1 MRRLLLWLLVALLT
15 PACRGS
21 QPKPS
26 AGAAQARTALSI
38 QWRPVDNLVGR
49 GKFFRSVLTLKNQG
63 PEVLGSSGWKLYFSF
78 SRRFLKDGEG
88 NLAVSQ
94 ALGKQGIRISKA
106 DRAGSGDYHV
116 LEPLAGFQPL
126 LPGERRTFDLL
137 ANYQA
142 ILKTDAPAGFHVVF
156 SDSPSQEDVA
166 FAVPLTVAF
175 DVSDPRQ
182 TTRFG
187 GDVLPVPTPGL
198 RYAENPTFQPL
209 DLAARLL
216 PVPRRVKEGP
226 GRVTL
231 RGDVVIGHAPALAGE
246 AAYLASALR
255 DVLAASITT
264 RADGGD
270 ARISLRLDASL
281 DIDGDGA
288 RDAEGYVLE
297 VKNGGVSIL
306 GADAAGV
313 FYGIQTLRQL
323 VPTEA
328 HVAAVRPGGRHAEL
342 SLPEVSIADAPG
354 FVYRGMHLDVARHFQ
369 SKETVKKLLDV
380 LAHFKINTFHF
391 HLTDDE
397 GWRIEIP
404 GIPELTR
411 HGARRG
417 FDPAETEMLHMAM
430 GSGSDLQD
438 GSRIDHE
445 PVRRMMEGREVPP
458 AYQGFEPELLNFV
471 GKGSGFYTARDF
483 EEILA
488 YATERHIIVIPEI
501 DVPGHSRA
509 AVRAMEY
516 RHRVLQGSDP
526 VRASEYRLS
535 DPEDTSQHLSVQSY
549 TDNFL
554 NPCLE
559 STYAFL
565 DKVVRELKA
574 RYDAVPGARLVAIH
588 GGGDELPSLNSNVW
602 WQGSPQCKRN
612 PATRNLSDVQLY
624 NHFLTRWHR
633 IITSAG
639 ARMTGWDDVLHHG
652 LVLEGF
658 IPMPWSNVW
667 GWGREGDAYTY
678 ANQGYQVVLAHATN
692 LYLDMA
698 YDKDPDEPGAAWA
711 NFINDR
717 RVFEYRPFDIFVNA
731 TEDGLGRPLA
741 PSTWK
746 DKERLSAAGKKNL
759 LGMQGL
765 LWAENVKTP
774 QVLEYL
780 AFPRMLGVAE
790 RAWNPELPPVSE
802 MPALWARYTN
812 SLGQYVLPRL
822 GVYRAVDMRGELP
835 ERLGVNYRIPLP
847 GARRVD
853 GRLEAN
859 VLFPGLILEYS
870 TDAGRTWSVYS
881 GPTPVPGRVLL
892 RTRTSDGR
900 RSRTTELD

>member
-1 MRRLLLWLLVALLT
+1 MAVLSLS
-15 PACRGS
+15 CRGS

-26 AGAAQARTALSI
+26 SDEAPQARTSLSLHW
-38 QWRPVDNLVGR
+38 QPVDNLVGR
-49 GKFFRSVLTLKNQG
+49 GRFFHSTLTLENQG
-63 PEVLGSSGWKLYFSF
+63 PEVLGDHGWKLYFSF

-88 NLAVSQ
+88 NLARVQ
-94 ALGKQGIRISKA
+94 ELEKQGIRISKA

-126 LPGERRTFDLL
+126 LPGERRTFHLL
-137 ANYQA
+137 ANWQA

-156 SDSPSQEDVA
+156 SGESSQRA
-166 FAVPLTVAF
+166 IAVPLTVGF
-175 DVSDPRQ
+175 DVSDPKQ

-187 GDVLPVPTPGL
+187 GDVLPVPTPEL
-198 RYAENPTFQPL
+198 RYAENPAFQPL

-216 PVPRRVKEGP
+216 PAPRRVKEGS

-231 RGDVVIGHAPALAGE
+231 RGNVTIVHVPALTGE

-264 RADGGD
+264 ARMDEGD
-270 ARISLRLDASL
+270 ARISLGLDATL

-288 RDAEGYVLE
+288 RDAEGYTLE
-297 VKNGGVSIL
+297 VKDGRVRII

-328 HVAAVRPGGRHAEL
+328 HASAVWPGGRHTEV
-342 SLPEVSIADAPG
+342 SLPEVFISDAPG
-354 FVYRGMHLDVARHFQ
+354 FAWRGMHLDVARHFQ
-369 SKETVKKLLDV
+369 SKETIKKLLDV

-397 GWRIEIP
+397 GWRLEVP
-404 GIPELTR
+404 GIPELTQY
-411 HGARRG
+411 GARRG
-417 FDPAETEMLHMAM
+417 FAPAEAGMLHMAW
-430 GSGSDLQD
+430 GSGEGIEGGGPIRRE
-438 GSRIDHE
+438 GS
-445 PVRRMMEGREVPP
+445 P
-458 AYQGFEPELLNFV
+458 AWQGFEPELLNFA
-471 GKGSGFYTARDF
+471 GQGSGFYTARDF

-488 YATERHIIVIPEI
+488 YATERHINVIPEI
-501 DVPGHSRA
+501 DVPGHARA

-516 RHRVLQGSDP
+516 RHRTLQDSDP
-526 VRASEYRLS
+526 EGASVYRLA
-535 DPEDTSQHLSVQSY
+535 DPEDTSQHLSVQGY

-559 STYAFL
+559 STYVFL

-588 GGGDELPSLNSNVW
+588 GGGDELPSLSSNVW

-612 PATRNLSDVQLY
+612 PATRDLSDVQLY

-633 IITSAG
+633 IITSTG

-652 LVLEGF
+652 LSLEGF

-678 ANQGYQVVLAHATN
+678 ANQGYPVVLAHATN

-698 YDKDPDEPGAAWA
+698 NHKDPDEPGAVWA
-711 NFINDR
+711 QFIDDR
-717 RVFEYRPFDIFVNA
+717 RVFEYRPFDVFANA
-731 TEDGLGRPLA
+731 TEDSLGRPLA
-741 PSTWK
+741 PSKWK
-746 DKERLSAAGKKNL
+746 DKERLSASGKKNV

-765 LWAENVKTP
+765 LWGENVKTP

-802 MPALWARYTN
+802 LPALWGRYTN

-822 GVYRAVDMRGELP
+822 GVYRAVDVRGELP

-847 GARRVD
+847 GARRVE
-853 GRLEAN
+853 GRLDAN
-859 VLFPGLILEYS
+859 VLFPGLALEYS
-870 TDAGRTWSVYS
+870 TDAGATWSVYS
-881 GPTPVPGRVLL
+881 GPVQVSGRVLL
-892 RTRTSDGR
+892 RTRASDGR
-900 RSRTTELD
+900 YSRTTALE

>member
-1 MRRLLLWLLVALLT
+1 MRRLLLCFLVAVLAS
-15 PACRGS
+15 ACRS
-21 QPKPS
+21 VQPMPP
-26 AGAAQARTALSI
+26 ARAPQAPTALSV

-49 GKFFRSVLTLKNQG
+49 GKFFRSALTLENQG
-63 PEVLGSSGWKLYFSF
+63 PTALGPSGWRLYFSF
-78 SRRFLKDGEG
+78 SRRILKDGEG
-88 NLAVSQ
+88 NAGWVQ
-94 ALGKQGIRISKA
+94 MIERQGIRISKA
-106 DRAGSGDYHV
+106 DWAGSGDYYV
-116 LEPLAGFQPL
+116 LEPLADFGLL
-126 LPGERRTFDLL
+126 LPGQRRTFHLL
-137 ANYQA
+137 ANWQA
-142 ILKTDAPAGFHVVF
+142 ILKTDAPSGFHAVF
-156 SDSPSQEDVA
+156 SDVSSYTPRDVA
-166 FAVPLTVAF
+166 FSVPVTVRF
-175 DVSDPRQ
+175 DVSDPKQ

-198 RYAENPTFQPL
+198 RYAENPAVQPL
-209 DLAARLL
+209 GLADRLL
-216 PVPRRVKEGP
+216 PTPRRVKEGV
-226 GRVTL
+226 GQVTL
-231 RGDVVIGHAPALAGE
+231 RGEVSIGHAPALAGE

-264 RADGGD
+264 RAQEGE
-270 ARISLRLDASL
+270 ARISLSLDASL

-297 VKNGGVSIL
+297 VKDGRVRIA

-323 VPTEA
+323 VPTETHA
-328 HVAAVRPGGRHAEL
+328 AAVRPGGRHTEL

-354 FVYRGMHLDVARHFQ
+354 FAWRGMHLDVARHFQ
-369 SKETVKKLLDV
+369 SKETIKKLLDV

-397 GWRIEIP
+397 GWRLEIP
-404 GIPELTR
+404 GLPELT
-411 HGARRG
+411 HYGARRG
-417 FDPAETEMLHMAM
+417 FDPAEARMLHMAM
-430 GSGSDLQD
+430 GSGE
-438 GSRIDHE
+438 GIEHGERI
-445 PVRRMMEGREVPP
+445 GRERPP
-458 AYQGFEPELLNFV
+458 AWQGFEPELLNFA

-488 YATERHIIVIPEI
+488 YATERHIDVIPEI
-501 DVPGHSRA
+501 DVPGHARA
-509 AVRAMEY
+509 AVLAMEY
-516 RHRVLQGSDP
+516 RYRVLQGSDP
-526 VRASEYRLS
+526 ARASEYRLA
-535 DPEDTSQHLSVQSY
+535 DPEDTSQHLSVQGY
-549 TDNFL
+549 TDNFV

-559 STYAFL
+559 STYVFL

-588 GGGDELPSLNSNVW
+588 GGGDELPSPRSNVW

-612 PATRNLSDVQLY
+612 PATRDLSDVQLY
-624 NHFLTRWHR
+624 NHFLSRWHR
-633 IITSAG
+633 LITSTG

-652 LVLEGF
+652 LALEGF

-678 ANQGYQVVLAHATN
+678 ANQGYPVVLAHATN

-711 NFINDR
+711 QFIDDQR
-717 RVFEYRPFDIFVNA
+717 TFEYRPFDVFANA
-731 TEDGLGRPLA
+731 TEDALGRALA
-741 PSTWK
+741 PSLWK
-746 DKERLSAAGKKNL
+746 DKERLSPAGKKNV

-765 LWAENVKTP
+765 LWSENVKTP

-802 MPALWARYTN
+802 LPPLWARYAN

-822 GVYRAVDMRGELP
+822 GVYRAVDVRGELP
-835 ERLGVNYRIPLP
+835 DRLGVNYRIPLP
-847 GARRVD
+847 GARRLD

-859 VLFPGLILEYS
+859 VLFPGLVLEYS
-870 TDAGRTWSVYS
+870 TDAGATWSVYS
-881 GPTPVPGRVLL
+881 GPVQVPGRVLL
-892 RTRTSDGR
+892 RTRSSDGR
-900 RSRTTELD
+900 YSRTTALD

>member
-1 MRRLLLWLLVALLT
+1 MDATMRRLLLWTLVAVLVS
-15 PACRGS
+15 ACRGA
-21 QPKPS
+21 QPKPR
-26 AGAAQARTALSI
+26 AEAPQARTALSLE
-38 QWRPVDNLVGR
+38 WRPVDNLVGR
-49 GKFFRSVLTLKNQG
+49 GKFFRSALTLENQG
-63 PEVLGSSGWKLYFSF
+63 PAVLGASGWKLYFSF
-78 SRRFLKDGEG
+78 SRRFLKEGEG
-88 NLAVSQ
+88 NLAAIQ
-94 ALGKQGIRISKA
+94 ELEKQGIRISKA

-126 LPGERRTFDLL
+126 LPGERRTFQLL
-137 ANYQA
+137 ANWQA
-142 ILKTDAPAGFHVVF
+142 ILKTDAPSGFHAVF
-156 SDSPSQEDVA
+156 SGAPSQQDTA
-166 FAVPLTVAF
+166 FAVPLSVGF
-175 DVSDPRQ
+175 DVSDPKQ

-198 RYAENPTFQPL
+198 RYAENPAFQPL

-216 PVPRRVKEGP
+216 PTPRRVKEGA
-226 GRVTL
+226 GRVVL
-231 RGDVVIGHAPALAGE
+231 RGDVTIGHAPALAGE

-264 RADGGD
+264 RAQEGE
-270 ARISLRLDASL
+270 ARISLGLDASL

-297 VKNGGVSIL
+297 VKDGRVRII

-323 VPTEA
+323 VPTETHA
-328 HVAAVRPGGRHAEL
+328 AAVRPGGRHTEL
-342 SLPEVSIADAPG
+342 SLPEVSIADVPG
-354 FVYRGMHLDVARHFQ
+354 FAWRGMHLDVARHFQ
-369 SKETVKKLLDV
+369 SKETIKKLLDV

-397 GWRIEIP
+397 GWRLEVP
-404 GIPELTR
+404 GIPELTH

-417 FDPAETEMLHMAM
+417 FDPAEARMLHMAL
-430 GSGSDLQD
+430 GSGEGIEDVHS
-438 GSRIDHE
+438 I
-445 PVRRMMEGREVPP
+445 GRERPP
-458 AYQGFEPELLNFV
+458 AWQGFEPELLNFA

-488 YATERHIIVIPEI
+488 YATERHIAVIPEI
-501 DVPGHSRA
+501 DVPGHARA
-509 AVRAMEY
+509 AVLAMEY
-516 RHRVLQGSDP
+516 RYRVLQGSDP
-526 VRASEYRLS
+526 VRASEYRLA
-535 DPEDTSQHLSVQSY
+535 DPEDTSQHLSVQGY

-559 STYAFL
+559 STYVFL

-588 GGGDELPSLNSNVW
+588 GGGDELPSPRSNVW

-612 PATRNLSDVQLY
+612 PTTRGLSDVQLY
-624 NHFLTRWHR
+624 NHFLSRWHR
-633 IITSAG
+633 LITSTG

-652 LVLEGF
+652 LALEGF

-678 ANQGYQVVLAHATN
+678 ANQGYPVVLAHATN

-711 NFINDR
+711 QFIDDQR
-717 RVFEYRPFDIFVNA
+717 TFEYRPFDVFANA
-731 TEDGLGRPLA
+731 TEDSLGRPLA
-741 PSTWK
+741 PSMWK
-746 DKERLSAAGKKNL
+746 DKERLSPAGKKNV

-765 LWAENVKTP
+765 LWGENVKTP

-802 MPALWARYTN
+802 MPLLWARYAN

-822 GVYRAVDMRGELP
+822 GVYRAVDLRGEFP

-847 GARRVD
+847 GARRLE

-859 VLFPGLILEYS
+859 VLFPGLVLEYS
-870 TDAGRTWSVYS
+870 TDLGATWTVYS
-881 GPTPVPGRVLL
+881 GPVHVPGRVLL
-892 RTRTSDGR
+892 RTRSSDGR
-900 RSRTTELD
+900 YSRTTALD

>member
-1 MRRLLLWLLVALLT
+1 MKQLLLWPLVAVLAST
-15 PACRGS
+15 CRGP
-21 QPKPS
+21 QPKPP
-26 AGAAQARTALSI
+26 AGAPQARTTLSI
-38 QWRPVDNLVGR
+38 QWRPVDNLVGS
-49 GKFFRSVLTLKNQG
+49 GKFFRSELTLENQG
-63 PEVLGSSGWKLYFSF
+63 PAALGASGWKLYFSF
-78 SRRFLKDGEG
+78 SRRFLKDAEG
-88 NLAVSQ
+88 NAAVVQ
-94 ALGKQGIRISKA
+94 ELEKQGVRISKA

-116 LEPLAGFQPL
+116 LEPLADFRPL
-126 LPGERRTFDLL
+126 LPGERRTFHML

-156 SDSPSQEDVA
+156 SGAPSQEDVA
-166 FAVPLTVAF
+166 FAVPLTVEF
-175 DVSDPRQ
+175 DVSDPKQ

-187 GDVLPVPTPGL
+187 DDVLPVPTPAL
-198 RYAENPTFQPL
+198 RYAENPAFQPL
-209 DLAARLL
+209 DLSARLL
-216 PVPRRVKEGP
+216 PTPRRVKEGA

-231 RGDVVIGHAPALAGE
+231 RGDVAIVHAPALAGE

-264 RADGGD
+264 RADEGN
-270 ARISLRLDASL
+270 ARISLRLDATL

-297 VKNGGVSIL
+297 VKDGRVSII

-323 VPTEA
+323 VPTET
-328 HVAAVRPGGRHAEL
+328 HVAAIRPGGRHTEL

-354 FVYRGMHLDVARHFQ
+354 FAYRGMHLDVARHFQ
-369 SKETVKKLLDV
+369 SKETIKKLLDV

-397 GWRIEIP
+397 GWRVEIP

-411 HGARRG
+411 YGARRG
-417 FDPAETEMLHMAM
+417 FDPAEAEMLHMAM
-430 GSGSDLQD
+430 GSGSDLED
-438 GSRIDHE
+438 GDRIGLKPSRPKED
-445 PVRRMMEGREVPP
+445 GRELPR
-458 AYQGFEPELLNFV
+458 AYQGFEPEMLNFV
-471 GKGSGFYTARDF
+471 GKGSGFYTVRDF

-488 YATERHIIVIPEI
+488 YATERHITVIPEI
-501 DVPGHSRA
+501 DVPGHARA

-516 RHRVLQGSDP
+516 RYHTLEDSDP
-526 VRASEYRLS
+526 TKASEYRLF
-535 DPEDTSQHLSVQSY
+535 DPRDTSQHLSVQSY

-574 RYDAVPGARLVAIH
+574 RYDAVPGARFVALH
-588 GGGDELPSLNSNVW
+588 GGGDELPPLRSNVW
-602 WQGSPQCKRN
+602 WQGSPQCKQN
-612 PATRNLSDVQLY
+612 PATRDLSDVQLY

-639 ARMTGWDDVLHHG
+639 ARMTGWDDVLHQG
-652 LVLEGF
+652 LALEGF

-678 ANQGYQVVLAHATN
+678 ANRGYQVVLAHATN

-711 NFINDR
+711 NFIDDKR
-717 RVFEYRPFDIFVNA
+717 TFEYRPFDIFANA

-765 LWAENVKTP
+765 LWGENVKTP

-802 MPALWARYTN
+802 MPTLWTRYTN

-822 GVYRAVDMRGELP
+822 GVYRAVDVRGELP

-847 GARRVD
+847 GARRVE

-859 VLFPGLILEYS
+859 VLFPGLVLEYS
-870 TDAGRTWSVYS
+870 TDAGRTWTVYT
-881 GPTPVPGRVLL
+881 GPTPVPGQVLL
-892 RTRTSDGR
+892 RTRASDGR
-900 RSRTTELD
+900 VSRTTPLD

>member
-1 MRRLLLWLLVALLT
+1 MKRLLLWPLVAVLAS
-15 PACRGS
+15 ACRCP
-21 QPKPS
+21 QPKPL
-26 AGAAQARTALSI
+26 ADVPQARTALSL

-49 GKFFRSVLTLKNQG
+49 GRFFRSALTLENQG
-63 PEVLGSSGWKLYFSF
+63 PVALGSSGWKLYFTF
-78 SRRFLKDGEG
+78 SRRFLKDGDG
-88 NLAVSQ
+88 NFSALQ
-94 ALGKQGIRISKA
+94 ALEKQGIRISKA

-126 LPGERRTFDLL
+126 LPGERRTFELL

-156 SDSPSQEDVA
+156 SGEPSQKGVA
-166 FAVPLTVAF
+166 FAVPLSVAF
-175 DVSDPRQ
+175 DVSDPKQ

-187 GDVLPVPTPGL
+187 GDVLPVPTPEL
-198 RYAENPTFQPL
+198 RHAENPAFQSL

-216 PVPRRVKEGP
+216 PVPRRVKEGS

-231 RGDVVIGHAPALAGE
+231 RGGVAIGHAPALAGE

-264 RADGGD
+264 RADEGD
-270 ARISLRLDASL
+270 ARISLRLDATL

-288 RDAEGYVLE
+288 RDAEGYLLE
-297 VKNGGVSIL
+297 VKNGRVSIT

-323 VPTEA
+323 VPTETYS
-328 HVAAVRPGGRHAEL
+328 AAVRPEGRHTEL

-369 SKETVKKLLDV
+369 SKETIKKLLDV

-404 GIPELTR
+404 GIPELT
-411 HGARRG
+411 HYGARRG
-417 FDPAETEMLHMAM
+417 FDPDETRMLHMAM
-430 GSGSDLQD
+430 GSGNNRE
-438 GSRIDHE
+438 GGDHLDVE
-445 PVRRMMEGREVPP
+445 PVRRAEASRALPP
-458 AYQGFEPELLNFV
+458 AYQGFEPEMLNLV
-471 GKGSGFYTARDF
+471 GKGSGFYTVKDF

-488 YATERHIIVIPEI
+488 YATERHIDVIPEI

-516 RHRVLQGSDP
+516 RHRVFQGSDP
-526 VRASEYRLS
+526 ARASEYRLA

-559 STYAFL
+559 STYVFL

-588 GGGDELPSLNSNVW
+588 GGGDELPPLSSNVW
-602 WQGSPQCKRN
+602 WQDSPQCKRN
-612 PATRNLSDVQLY
+612 PATRDLSDVQLY
-624 NHFLTRWHR
+624 NHFFTRWHR
-633 IITSAG
+633 IITSTG

-652 LVLEGF
+652 LTLQGF

-692 LYLDMA
+692 LYLDFA

-711 NFINDR
+711 NFVDDQR
-717 RVFEYRPFDIFVNA
+717 TFEYRPFDVFANA
-731 TEDGLGRPLA
+731 TEDGLGRPIA

-746 DKERLSAAGKKNL
+746 DKERLSAAGKKNI

-765 LWAENVKTP
+765 LWGENVKTP

-822 GVYRAVDMRGELP
+822 GVYRAVDVRGELP
-835 ERLGVNYRIPLP
+835 ERLGFNYRIPLP
-847 GARRVD
+847 GARRIE
-853 GRLEAN
+853 GRLEAS
-859 VLFPGLILEYS
+859 VLFPGLVIEYS

-881 GPTPVPGRVLL
+881 GPVPVPGKVLL
-892 RTRTSDGR
+892 RTRASDGR
-900 RSRTTELD
+900 FSRTTELN